1 MKLALLALLLLPALA
16 RPMDLRIAGNELHLR
31 GQLFGTEFGAFRN
44 ALAAHPEIDTVVL
57 RDSPGGE
64 GATAFRI
71 GEHIRDAGLRTVV
84 AGRCYSACTLM
95 FLGGKERHFARS
107 RRPETVYLAFHG
119 AFVENV
125 FDPNAGSPYGR
136 SQVRAWIIERTGG
149 KIDRELLDRFLRAER
164 RAALLYAFDPL
175 QFKLDYGF
183 SLYYCDGTE
192 PGGAPPYQEC
202 EKLAGRDALSLGFV
216 NAEERVRVRPSAGAA
231 AAVQPEARA
240 VPLAGGQY

>member
-1 MKLALLALLLLPALA
+1 MLSNKYVLLLPPVLWGLLVAMLLFVSVLVHELA
-16 RPMDLRIAGNELHLR
+16 HSLVAR
-31 GQLFGTEFGAFRN
+31 AFRVKVQG
-44 ALAAHPEIDTVVL
+44 I
-57 RDSPGGE
+57 
-64 GATAFRI
+64 
-71 GEHIRDAGLRTVV
+71 
-84 AGRCYSACTLM
+84 TLM

-107 RRPETVYLAFHG
+107 TRPETVYLAFHG

-125 FDPNAGSPYGR
+125 FDPNAGSTYGR

-149 KIDRELLDRFLRAER
+149 KIDRDLLDRFLRAER

-216 NAEERVRVRPSAGAA
+216 NAEERVRVRPSSAL
-231 AAVQPEARA
+231 P
-240 VPLAGGQY
+240 PP

>member
-16 RPMDLRIAGNELHLR
+16 RPMDLRVAGNELHLR
-31 GQLFGTEFGAFRN
+31 GQLFGTEFGAFRS
-44 ALAAHPEIDTVVL
+44 ALAEHPEIDTVVF

-64 GATAFRI
+64 GTTAFRI
-71 GEHIRDAGLRTVV
+71 GEHIRDVGLRVV

-95 FLGGKERHFARS
+95 FLGGKDRRFARTA
-107 RRPETVYLAFHG
+107 RPETVYLAFHG

-125 FDPNAGSPYGR
+125 FDPDSASSYGR

-164 RAALLYAFDPL
+164 RAALLYVFDPL

-192 PGGAPPYQEC
+192 AGGAPPYKDC
-202 EKLAGRDALSLGFV
+202 EKLAGRDAFSLGFV
-216 NAEERVRVRPSAGAA
+216 NSEQRVRVRPPQMLPPPYKRPNPG
-231 AAVQPEARA
+231 
-240 VPLAGGQY
+240 